1 VTTPSAPTYP
11 GSNTFPGVVYPGR
24 TPVQTGSGSVSAVG
38 SAVVRFIVVIRGSGT
53 LAVLGKGAVTFSGPG
68 NGAGSVSAVGVGV
81 VTFNGNG
88 TTSTNPFIFAQPE
101 PLNVPPRL
109 LIQVGN
115 IGGTSAQV
123 VRLNVDGSTAPVR
136 AADPVQLSSGGWIG
150 YDYEAPYNQAVTY
163 EVIPSNGAA
172 GAVHSPAVTLEVD
185 RPWLVHPGV
194 PDLSV
199 PVQILLPF
207 GDETAAT
214 SAGVHQIMGRATP
227 IVITDGRRKAP
238 TFPMTVFTDSDEA
251 AADMDALLFDTAPL
265 LLQVVQPGVARTLY
279 RWIAVGDVTKS
290 SAEQPF
296 ESPWLEWS
304 LPCTTVDRPVGSLQA
319 QRTYADLLAEAASYE
334 DLLSLYETYR
344 GVLTGIGG
352 T

>member
-1 VTTPSAPTYP
+1 VSSPTYP
-11 GSNTFPGVVYPGR
+11 GPNTFPGAVYPGQ
-24 TPVQTGSGSVSAVG
+24 TPIPPPITGSATADLTVTAVL
-38 SAVVRFIVVIRGSGT
+38 SAVVVEHGSTTCDLT
-53 LAVLGKGAVTFSGPG
+53 LTTTLTADGP
-68 NGAGSVSAVGVGV
+68 GAGSGNVDLSVTLVFTADANGVE
-81 VTFNGNG
+81 
-88 TTSTNPFIFAQPE
+88 STDPFIFAQPE

-123 VRLNVDGSTAPVR
+123 VRLNADGSTVPVR
-136 AADPVQLSSGGWIG
+136 AADPAQLSSGGWIG

-163 EVIPSNGAA
+163 EVIPSNGAS
-172 GAVHSPAVTLEVD
+172 GAVHSPSVTLEVD

-207 GDETAAT
+207 GDETAVS

-238 TFPMTVFTDSDEA
+238 TFSMTVVTDSDEA
-251 AADMDALLFDTAPL
+251 AADVDALLFDTAPL
-265 LLQVVQPGVARTLY
+265 LLQVVQPGVTRSLY
-279 RWIAVGDVTKS
+279 RWVAVGDVTVS

-296 ESPWLEWS
+296 ASQWREWS
-304 LPCTTVDRPVGSLQA
+304 LACTTVDRPVGSLQA
-319 QRTYADLLAEAASYE
+319 QRTYADLPAEAASYE
-334 DLLSLYETYR
+334 DLLSLYATDR